1 MGWLLALA
9 ILMIIVA
16 IGILIG
22 GIYRAYEKDIHGK
35 FQTFYFA
42 IILIPLAAM
51 VIVWIHGH
59 EREYYIERGM
69 PHTSYTQVRA
79 LSEHRITT
87 SDDTNVSDATFTVQP
102 EMIRDVKAG
111 DILKVTYVN
120 GVFRAY
126 ALKIEKLE
134 LKGE

>member
-22 GIYRAYEKDIHGK
+22 GLILASERGTLNK
-35 FQTFYFA
+35 FHPFYCYLL
-42 IILIPLAAM
+42 LIPLAVMA
-51 VIVWIHGH
+51 IVWIHDH

-87 SDDTNVSDATFTVQP
+87 SDDTNVSDATFTVQS

-126 ALKIEKLE
+126 ALKIEKLQM
-134 LKGE
+134 GE